1 MRIILIYGTV
11 EGQTKKISEYMAE
24 RFKAKGHDVDIVEA
38 AAETAE
44 VPDLSSAQAVVV
56 AASVHQKTHNEAVV
70 DFVLAHKAALSER
83 PGAFVSVSLAVALPE
98 DGIKEAE
105 GYINDFISETGW
117 VPTATLPVAGA
128 LKYDEYDFFK
138 QQIVK
143 FLVMQKG
150 INVAPGEDHEF
161 TDWAALDKFT
171 DAFLATAQ
179 AG

>member
-11 EGQTKKISEYMAE
+11 EGQTKKITEHMADQ
-24 RFKAKGHDVDIVEA
+24 FKSKGHDVDIVEA
-38 AAETAE
+38 AAEAAE

-56 AASVHQKTHNEAVV
+56 AASVHQKAHNEAVV
-70 DFVLAHKAALSER
+70 DFVLAHKATLSER
-83 PGAFVSVSLAVALPE
+83 PGAFISVSLAVALPI
-98 DGIKEAE
+98 DGIREAE
-105 GYINDFISETGW
+105 GYITDFIRDTGW
-117 VPTATLPVAGA
+117 TPTSTLPVAGA

-150 INVAPGEDHEF
+150 MDVAPGEDHEF
-161 TDWAALDKFT
+161 TDWAAVDQFS
-171 DAFLATAQ
+171 DAFLETVQ